1 MPPKPSIRVRV
12 SDGKPREW
20 KKLKA
25 ALGTFVDVR
34 QDGPATCFKLATHT
48 ERQLTDLRPKLA
60 ALGLEELAEEAHAT
74 PSVPAPPSIASPT
87 GSKQKALDL
96 DSTEQVS
103 PKKPYSFVSLPET
116 FQTKEPIWHDGSGST
131 DRVSGEIRFEIR
143 NLTPL
148 LVGWER
154 QSLRGLAV
162 QLPAHPGIRC
172 TVLPWTAEL
181 EKFAEEGARQTYPDP
196 PDPVPFD
203 QERLDRLRQR
213 VHESRKKY
221 VKELRE
227 NQLDLSDK
235 KLDQDEPASK
245 VVQAFIWNHDC
256 GRLKDQKSVLCPL
269 RAPSDPHRPVL
280 IPGDSIKGLLRHE
293 LGALLGAPMERVAER
308 SYSYR
313 PNLQFPLDAAGRK
326 LEPRLARVLSTRSVT
341 VNATQYRVPDT
352 VAIFSLTMR
361 YDQKYYPGPLGPI
374 PPSTAHAYK
383 GGMGAGHKLPPE
395 CLSGDA
401 KKKTIHTHVD
411 LLPSVRIVNPM
422 VTMSTVTTAQ
432 YARTLEHYFDNANG
446 HFSSRHPHLGNKRK
460 PSDAAV
466 RSLKNA
472 AARAF
477 LIDDLIWVEWDT
489 SKQEIVSFGWH
500 YYYRWAYQDTV
511 RKVFDR
517 TKGQRVE
524 RKGLFPRDKET
535 GDKPEALSAVRRLF
549 GYAADDNNDGL
560 KDVGKENHSQLM
572 GRISVNA
579 AIEVIEPG
587 KEDEDSRFEKPIFLK
602 ELGQPKPSA
611 VENYLKQPTNETERR
626 TLRANDTAKLVT
638 YGDAAGY
645 DKPGQLA
652 GRKFYLDRREAH
664 EDERNRQDIEPWR
677 DATESN
683 RLNDRSTLAID
694 VSKPEHTFR
703 FTLRFRDLDPDE
715 LVAVLLAL
723 CPDQFAKILNPK
735 DGTKYCSK
743 LGYGRPLGLG
753 TVCIEAKELH
763 FLKNDVVKPPTLEK
777 ESELGKWFE
786 HHSKSATFPLLSEW
800 LNVHQQKHPAGK
812 DYQRKTPNGPIYE
825 VHTELRANHSRDRR
839 YK

>member
-1 MPPKPSIRVRV
+1 MPQKPSIRVRV

-34 QDGPATCFKLATHT
+34 QDGPATCFRLATHT

-60 ALGLEELAEEAHAT
+60 ALGLEELAQEEQST
-74 PSVPAPPSIASPT
+74 PSSSAPLSIASPT
-87 GSKQKALDL
+87 GSKKKALDS

-103 PKKPYSFVSLPET
+103 PKKPYSFVSHPET
-116 FQTKEPIWHDGSGST
+116 CQTKEPIWHNGSGST
-131 DRVSGEIRFEIR
+131 DRVSGEIRFELQ

-203 QERLDRLRQR
+203 PERLERLRQR

-245 VVQAFIWNHDC
+245 LVQAFIWDHDC
-256 GRLKDQKSVLCPL
+256 GRLKDRKSVLCPL
-269 RAPSDPHRPVL
+269 RAPWDPHRPVL
-280 IPGDSIKGLLRHE
+280 IPGDSLKGLLRHE

-313 PNLQFPLDAAGRK
+313 PNLQFPLDSAGRK
-326 LEPRLARVLSTRSVT
+326 LEPRLARVLSTSSVT
-341 VNATQYRVPDT
+341 VNATQYRVPDR
-352 VAIFSLTMR
+352 VAIFSLAMR

-383 GGMGAGHKLPPE
+383 GGMGAGLKLPPE

-411 LLPSVRIVNPM
+411 LLPRVRIVNPM

-446 HFSSRHPHLGNKRK
+446 HFSSRHPHLGNKQK

-477 LIDDLIWVEWDT
+477 QIDDLIWVEWDT
-489 SKQEIVSFGWH
+489 SKKQIVSFGWH
-500 YYYRWAYQDTV
+500 YYYRWAYQDSV
-511 RKVFDR
+511 RR
-517 TKGQRVE
+517 IGGAAE
-524 RKGLFPRDKET
+524 RKGLFPLREEK
-535 GDKPEALSAVRRLF
+535 GDKPEKLSAVRRLF
-549 GYAADDNNDGL
+549 GYAADDNNDGV
-560 KDVGKENHSQLM
+560 KGIGKGNHSQLM

-587 KEDEDSRFEKPIFLK
+587 KEDEDARFERPLFLK

-611 VENYLKQPTNETERR
+611 VENYLKQPYHPNRNR
-626 TLRANDTAKLVT
+626 PGDTATLLT

-645 DKPGQLA
+645 DSPGQLA
-652 GRKFYLDRREAH
+652 GRKFYLDRA
-664 EDERNRQDIEPWR
+664 DAYEPYSTPNKIAPWK

-694 VSKPEHTFR
+694 VSKPKHRFR

-715 LVAVLLAL
+715 LAAVLLAL
-723 CPDQFAKILNPK
+723 CPDQFAKTVGGTHK
-735 DGTKYCSK
+735 DGYCSK

-753 TVCIEAKELH
+753 TVRIEAKELH
-763 FLKNDVVKPPTLEK
+763 FLEHDANGNSTLKPESVSAWFGNHVKLQ
-777 ESELGKWFE
+777 S
-786 HHSKSATFPLLSEW
+786 FPVLTEW
-800 LNVHQQKHPAGK
+800 LNVHQHKHQQGQ
-812 DYQRKTPNGPIYE
+812 DYERDPDDNEIFT
-825 VHTELRANHSRDRR
+825 VHTKLRAKHSKQRR